1 MQHDTSDQSEMK
13 ECMGSPMT
21 NHSHKTP
28 RRLTQEELNAAE
40 AAFQGWEFNEA
51 WSKAALDV
59 YHGIRLAMIK
69 VHHGRLLREIHN
81 THQHPL
87 TGAALND
94 EVLV

>member
-1 MQHDTSDQSEMK
+1 
-13 ECMGSPMT
+13 MT
-21 NHSHKTP
+21 HHLEKVP

-59 YHGIRLAMIK
+59 YNGIRLAMIK
-69 VHHGRLLREIHN
+69 VHHGRLLREVYN
-81 THQHPL
+81 TQQHPL
-87 TGAALND
+87 TGAELRS

>member
-1 MQHDTSDQSEMK
+1 MK
-13 ECMGSPMT
+13 SAMR
-21 NHSHKTP
+21 NHLDKTP
-28 RRLTQEELNAAE
+28 RRLTEDELKAAE

-69 VHHGRLLREIHN
+69 FHHGRLLREVQN
-81 THQHPL
+81 THRHPL
-87 TGAALND
+87 TGARLHD

>member
-1 MQHDTSDQSEMK
+1 MK
-13 ECMGSPMT
+13 SPMR
-21 NHSHKTP
+21 NHLDKTL
-28 RRLTQEELNAAE
+28 RRLTEDELKAAE

-81 THQHPL
+81 THRHPL
-87 TGAALND
+87 TGATLHD